1 MRPTVRNA
9 RVGLCL
15 IIAIFLSGSPA
26 IAQSFDVV
34 TMVDGTAAKA
44 IALAAQ
50 QSFAGSI
57 PTVTALHE
65 TVATVRQDGSIY
77 HVEIARNSAEK
88 QIAAYQV
95 DPVTSHVVS
104 AATADSAARKG
115 QQLSGN
121 FVAALLLS
129 RKSLGWS
136 ESLLKS
142 AAAGD
147 VQLNVPYENLPDVIY
162 VVHMPKRFKNQI
174 TSPPSVGATTVTLGC
189 DPFKEYSVNVRTHLV
204 TDLKPV
210 C

>member
-1 MRPTVRNA
+1 M
-9 RVGLCL
+9 
-15 IIAIFLSGSPA
+15 
-26 IAQSFDVV
+26 
-34 TMVDGTAAKA
+34 
-44 IALAAQ
+44 
-50 QSFAGSI
+50 
-57 PTVTALHE
+57 HE
-65 TVATVRQDGSIY
+65 TVATVRQDGSVY
-77 HVEIARNSAEK
+77 YVEIARNSADK

-95 DPVTSHVVS
+95 DPVANHVVFS
-104 AATADSAARKG
+104 SDTDSTARKG

-136 ESLLKS
+136 ELLLKS

-162 VVHMPKRFKNQI
+162 VVYMPKRFKNQI

-189 DPFKEYSVNVRTHLV
+189 DPIKEYSVNIRTHLV
-204 TDLKPV
+204 TELKPV